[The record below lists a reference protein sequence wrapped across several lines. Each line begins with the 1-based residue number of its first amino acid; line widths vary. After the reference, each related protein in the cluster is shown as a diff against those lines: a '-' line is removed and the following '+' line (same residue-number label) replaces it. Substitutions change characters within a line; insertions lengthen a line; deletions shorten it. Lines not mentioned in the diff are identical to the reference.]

1 MYTEYFGL
9 KCKPFQITPDPEFL
23 YLSKTHKKAMNYL
36 DYGIRENSGFIL
48 VTGEIGAG
56 KTTIVRNMMKSLP
69 ENVQLARINNTR
81 VDSDTLIAMINEEF
95 GLETIGKSKIEM
107 LRNLNDFLIAQYA
120 EGHQCVLVI
129 DEAQNLSMD
138 LVEEVRLLS
147 NLETD
152 KSKLL
157 QIILVGQPE
166 LRATLSRPELE
177 QLSQRITVSCHLRP
191 LLLEET
197 EEYIKHR
204 LSVAGNADAVAFDEG
219 VIEEIYRYSGGRP
232 RLINVVCDYALLGAF
247 SDQLKSITLKQISEV
262 TEDLIAE
269 RESTE
274 ELLEKVDS
282 SGHETASPACG
293 DGLDAINDRLSRLET
308 LIGSLG
314 ITLLEKLL
322 KAPEDAIKEVDA
334 ASAFESLLVDFI
346 EKREKTESLPRNS
359 DAQSNKQN
367 SKVV

>member
-1 MYTEYFGL
+1 MYTEFFGL

-48 VTGEIGAG
+48 VTGEVGAG

-95 GLETIGKSKIEM
+95 GLETAGKSKIEM
-107 LRNLNDFLIAQYA
+107 LRNLNDFLIFQYA
-120 EGHQCVLVI
+120 EGHQCALVI

-138 LVEEVRLLS
+138 LIEEVRLLS

-166 LRATLSRPELE
+166 LRATLSLPELE

-191 LLLEET
+191 LMLEET
-197 EEYIKHR
+197 EDYIKHR
-204 LSVAGNADAVAFDEG
+204 LSVAGNADAVTFDDG
-219 VIEEIYRYSGGRP
+219 VIEEIYIYSGGRP
-232 RLINVVCDYALLGAF
+232 RLINVICDYALLGAF
-247 SDQLKSITLKQISEV
+247 SDQLKSITLKQIREI
-262 TEDLIAE
+262 TEDLGAE
-269 RESTE
+269 RKSAE
-274 ELLEKVDS
+274 ELLENEELVGNHCTTSLTSELDS
-282 SGHETASPACG
+282 
-293 DGLDAINDRLSRLET
+293 LKNRLSRLET

-322 KAPEDAIKEVDA
+322 KVPNDGIKDVDA
-334 ASAFESLLVDFI
+334 ASAFESALIDFI
-346 EKREKTESLPRNS
+346 EREKPELSSRTS
-359 DAQSNKQN
+359 DAENTHSSIEQ
-367 SKVV
+367 

>member
-1 MYTEYFGL
+1 MYREYFGL

-95 GLETIGKSKIEM
+95 GLETAGKSKIEM
-107 LRNLNDFLIAQYA
+107 LRNLNDFLISQYA
-120 EGHQCVLVI
+120 EGHQCALVI

-138 LVEEVRLLS
+138 LIEEVRLLS

-204 LSVAGNADAVAFDEG
+204 LSVAGNADAVTFDEG

-247 SDQLKSITLKQISEV
+247 SDQLKSITIKQIGEI
-262 TEDLIAE
+262 TEDLVAE
-269 RESTE
+269 RQSAEDLVEKESSAGGQDMTP
-274 ELLEKVDS
+274 L
-282 SGHETASPACG
+282 A
-293 DGLDAINDRLSRLET
+293 DGFDAINKRLSRLET

-322 KAPEDAIKEVDA
+322 KVPDDEVNGIDAT
-334 ASAFESLLVDFI
+334 SAFESALVDFI
-346 EKREKTESLPRNS
+346 EKREKPGLSSRTS
-359 DAQSNKQN
+359 DAESEHSSIEQ
-367 SKVV
+367 

>member
-1 MYTEYFGL
+1 MYTEFFGL

-95 GLETIGKSKIEM
+95 GLETAGKSKIEM
-107 LRNLNDFLIAQYA
+107 LRNLNDFLIFQYA
-120 EGHQCVLVI
+120 EGHQCALVI

-138 LVEEVRLLS
+138 LIEEVRLLS

-191 LLLEET
+191 LMLEET
-197 EEYIKHR
+197 EDYIKHR
-204 LSVAGNADAVAFDEG
+204 LSVAGNADAVTFDDG
-219 VIEEIYRYSGGRP
+219 VIEEIYIYSGGRP
-232 RLINVVCDYALLGAF
+232 RLINVICDYALLGAF
-247 SDQLKSITLKQISEV
+247 SDQLKSITLKQIREI
-262 TEDLIAE
+262 TEDLGAE
-269 RESTE
+269 RKSAE
-274 ELLEKVDS
+274 ELLEKEELVGKQCTTTLTNELDS
-282 SGHETASPACG
+282 
-293 DGLDAINDRLSRLET
+293 LKIRLSRLET

-322 KAPEDAIKEVDA
+322 KVPDNGVKGVDA
-334 ASAFESLLVDFI
+334 ASAFESALIDFI
-346 EKREKTESLPRNS
+346 EREKPELSVQVSDVENTHNS
-359 DAQSNKQN
+359 IER
-367 SKVV
+367 